1 LLRKKKIEDR
11 IIVGS
16 VDQPC
21 NELLRKIK
29 PPEVPLITDVVATI
43 AIIGYYWA
51 GCLDWY
57 NFEHK
62 IFGFIL
68 TTVTMIFW
76 SKGLVD
82 ALHQAGCQ
90 VLVCGDALDSEE
102 IQLQC
107 IDYGV
112 DFIMSDRPD
121 VLTNTMRKMKLM
133 D

>member
-1 LLRKKKIEDR
+1 
-11 IIVGS
+11 
-16 VDQPC
+16 
-21 NELLRKIK
+21 
-29 PPEVPLITDVVATI
+29 
-43 AIIGYYWA
+43 
-51 GCLDWY
+51 
-57 NFEHK
+57 
-62 IFGFIL
+62 
-68 TTVTMIFW
+68 MIFW